1 MKNWLDKKNG
11 LYSRFCDE
19 VVTNREVVFT
29 TLYTALILVVAVVIG
44 NI

>member
-11 LYSRFCDE
+11 FYSKICDE
-19 VVTNREVVFT
+19 TVSNREVVFT